1 MWIIYSLLA
10 SFSETAKDSFGK
22 VSLVKT
28 DEYISAL
35 SLHITTLFISSLFV
49 IFYGIPEI
57 KTEFWLGTVAFLFIT
72 PVWTLLYMKALKLSP
87 LSITLPM
94 MAFNPIFTALLA
106 FVFQGS
112 IPDASGWL
120 GIVLISLGI
129 YFVNSKSVQL
139 NAIIENLQAIFN
151 DKGAMAMLGVAF
163 LWSLG
168 AHFSK
173 LRVDGSSALF
183 STFTGGLIGVMTTY
197 ILAFINRKKISV
209 SVIVENYK
217 NLLPMSGF
225 YYLATITSSI
235 ALANGSA
242 AYVFSVKRSSILFS
256 SLVGKFFFGEHFTR
270 WKYIGLFLIA
280 IGIMAISL

>member
-1 MWIIYSLLA
+1 MWLVFSLIAAL
-10 SFSETAKDSFGK
+10 SETAKDTFAKLS
-22 VSLVKT
+22 VIET
-28 DEYISAL
+28 DEYTSAMC
-35 SLHITTLFISSLFV
+35 LHVTTLLISLILLFV
-49 IFYGIPEI
+49 YGIPQI
-57 KTEFWLGTVAFLFIT
+57 GKNFWLGTIAFLFIT
-72 PVWTLLYMKALKLSP
+72 PTWTLLYMKALKLSP

-120 GIVLISLGI
+120 GVILISLGI
-129 YFVNSKSVQL
+129 YFVNSKSMHL
-139 NAIIENLQAIFN
+139 NAAIGNLQAIFN

-173 LRVDGSSALF
+173 MRVDGSSALF

-197 ILAFINRKKISV
+197 VLAFINRKRISIRV
-209 SVIVENYK
+209 VVENYK

-225 YYLATITSSI
+225 YYIATITSSI
-235 ALANGSA
+235 ALVNGSA
-242 AYVFSVKRSSILFS
+242 AYVFSVKRSSIVFS

-270 WKYIGLFLIA
+270 WKYIGLFLIGM
-280 IGIMAISL
+280 GIVAISI